1 MNNFYTLPPLVK
13 YLLKKGTFFAR
24 TVCPNHKNFP
34 EDLKVNMKMNVNV
47 LEIGNFRFATSED
60 LTPVLWRDSRDV
72 YVISSMHNRS
82 VMTVM
87 KRPNGSCEK
96 APFQSQQQSLTTI
109 SSWGGSELSRS
120 TSFILLTH

>member
-1 MNNFYTLPPLVK
+1 MNNFYTSPMLVK

-24 TVCPNHKNFP
+24 TVRPNHKNFP

-82 VMTVM
+82 VVTVM
-87 KRPNGSCEK
+87 KRPNGSREK

-109 SSWGGSELSRS
+109 SSWEEW
-120 TSFILLTH
+120 T